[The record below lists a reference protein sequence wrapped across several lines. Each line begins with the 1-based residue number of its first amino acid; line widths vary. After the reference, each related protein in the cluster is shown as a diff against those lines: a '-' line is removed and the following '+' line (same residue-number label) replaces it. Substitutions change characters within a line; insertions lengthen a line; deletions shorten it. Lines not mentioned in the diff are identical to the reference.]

1 MRIPPALTRLDKRVL
16 PPIAKVLARLGRG
29 ARRPRIL
36 QALAV
41 VISLTVVLVAVYA
54 AGRQP
59 ARAIVSTGTT
69 VRLGVADG
77 GSIPQYVA
85 DSKAR
90 LAQLVNGSESERDQ
104 SYFALVSM
112 SAYLTP
118 DQLAATV
125 TGLGLQITNVIMR
138 VPSDYQTEIINV
150 YAPDVPRD
158 VQRAMQ
164 ATAERKQR
172 AVADDQTLEAGVTG
186 SSLTD
191 RTLRAQY
198 RQEVTVARLEER
210 GYRSLCACVYAVV
223 VHANPAALAQLALRK
238 NVRVVDP
245 APLSARSD
253 AAVFLPPFP
262 DQHRV
267 VEPPPSSAPDPDA
280 QAG

>member
-1 MRIPPALTRLDKRVL
+1 MRIPPSLTRLDKRVL
-16 PPIAKVLARLGRG
+16 PPVAKVLARLGRG

-41 VISLTVVLVAVYA
+41 VISLSVVLVAVYA

-59 ARAIVSTGTT
+59 TRALVSTGTT
-69 VRLGVADG
+69 VRLGVTDG

-85 DSKAR
+85 DSRAR
-90 LAQLVNGSESERDQ
+90 LTRLVNGTASERSQ

-118 DQLAATV
+118 DRLATTLAALQLQV
-125 TGLGLQITNVIMR
+125 TDVIMR
-138 VPSDYQTEIINV
+138 VPSDYQTEIIDV

-158 VQRAMQ
+158 VERAML
-164 ATAERKQR
+164 ATADRKQR
-172 AVADDQTLEAGVTG
+172 EFTDDQTLEAGVSG
-186 SSLTD
+186 SSVTD

-198 RQEVTVARLEER
+198 RQEATVARLEEKS
-210 GYRSLCACVYAVV
+210 YRALCACVYAVV
-223 VHANPAALAQLALRK
+223 VHATPSVLGELAQRK
-238 NVRVVDP
+238 DVRAVDP

-262 DQHRV
+262 DQHTV
-267 VEPPPSSAPDPDA
+267 VEPPPSSAPDLDA
-280 QAG
+280 RTG